1 MSEAGSKRQDMPSAD
16 PGELTTA
23 QIFGS
28 IRPTQLWS
36 IIAIVC
42 AILGT
47 AFTLGTQSAGLLQ
60 KPAPLQHWLVVHD
73 VVPGAPGTTG
83 AFIRVTVRVNN
94 VPYAYPADVAFTQ
107 IGQGMPEQSMP
118 LPIADAYRIS
128 FEADVRVTESAP
140 VVAAR
145 SRSTPDFEAEHLPGG
160 TQSYEIFLVDEQSA
174 KSLGGLTIR
183 YSFQ

>member
-1 MSEAGSKRQDMPSAD
+1 
-16 PGELTTA
+16 
-23 QIFGS
+23 
-28 IRPTQLWS
+28 
-36 IIAIVC
+36 
-42 AILGT
+42 
-47 AFTLGTQSAGLLQ
+47 
-60 KPAPLQHWLVVHD
+60 
-73 VVPGAPGTTG
+73 
-83 AFIRVTVRVNN
+83 
-94 VPYAYPADVAFTQ
+94 
-107 IGQGMPEQSMP
+107 MP

-160 TQSYEIFLVDEQSA
+160 TQSSEIFLVDEQSA